1 MTENLQ
7 EKLHQGERKQLKGAK
22 MLQNFLQ
29 NIWKIKYAKSNK
41 TLVTLRAFLKFRT
54 ERKLQSNNAT
64 FARQRFL

>member
-29 NIWKIKYAKSNK
+29 NNWKIKYAILNN
-41 TLVTLRAFLKFRT
+41 TLVTLRTFLNQLK
-54 ERKLQSNNAT
+54 T
-64 FARQRFL
+64 F

>member
-29 NIWKIKYAKSNK
+29 NNWKIKYAKSNN
-41 TLVTLRAFLKFRT
+41 TLVTLRTFLNQLK
-54 ERKLQSNNAT
+54 T
-64 FARQRFL
+64 F